1 MIASKLQGFE
11 GLTKKSTDSKEK
23 SDKMEKK
30 VLIERSKDSRC
41 LGETR
46 KNKVLM

>member
-1 MIASKLQGFE
+1 
-11 GLTKKSTDSKEK
+11 
-23 SDKMEKK
+23 MEKK

-46 KNKVLM
+46 KNKALMWKSDL